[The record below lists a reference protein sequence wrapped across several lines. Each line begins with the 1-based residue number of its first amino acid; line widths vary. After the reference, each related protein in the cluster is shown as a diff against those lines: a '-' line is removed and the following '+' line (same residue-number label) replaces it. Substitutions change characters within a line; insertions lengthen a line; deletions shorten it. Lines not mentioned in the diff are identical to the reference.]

1 MRPELVK
8 EWSEKNY
15 PLTPDCVPFGSNK
28 LYWWR
33 GSCGHEWQTS
43 AKARS
48 YGEGCPI
55 CSNAR
60 IVPGINDLQTLEP
73 ELSKEWSRKNSPL
86 LPTMV
91 GPGSHRKHSRK
102 IKAVKK
108 SLCNQN
114 GITYCEIN
122 SKDPFAMAAQ
132 IKALFRKNHVYIT
145 SENENDIRFCRN
157 LFFSVKRKN
166 ARTS

>member
-1 MRPELVK
+1 MKEHRNTKQREEVLNSVKSLCNHPSAEEVYYYARENNLNVVLRTTDAIGLPVDAFIPYFNLVVDGF
-8 EWSEKNY
+8 E
-15 PLTPDCVPFGSNK
+15 
-28 LYWWR
+28 
-33 GSCGHEWQTS
+33 
-43 AKARS
+43 
-48 YGEGCPI
+48 
-55 CSNAR
+55 
-60 IVPGINDLQTLEP
+60 
-73 ELSKEWSRKNSPL
+73 
-86 LPTMV
+86 
-91 GPGSHRKHSRK
+91 HSRK

>member
-1 MRPELVK
+1 MENCRVIAITNQK
-8 EWSEKNY
+8 GGVGK
-15 PLTPDCVPFGSNK
+15 TT
-28 LYWWR
+28 
-33 GSCGHEWQTS
+33 TS
-43 AKARS
+43 VNL
-48 YGEGCPI
+48 G
-55 CSNAR
+55 
-60 IVPGINDLQTLEP
+60 
-73 ELSKEWSRKNSPL
+73 
-86 LPTMV
+86 V
-91 GPGSHRKHSRK
+91 GLAAQG
-102 IKAVKK
+102 KK
-108 SLCNQN
+108 SNQN

>member
-1 MRPELVK
+1 MFAIVFHDKRFSHIMK
-8 EWSEKNY
+8 ITYSWN
-15 PLTPDCVPFGSNK
+15 
-28 LYWWR
+28 
-33 GSCGHEWQTS
+33 
-43 AKARS
+43 A
-48 YGEGCPI
+48 PI
-55 CSNAR
+55 CDRTLGDCSCKECESEFIASLPQLLTMYYAR
-60 IVPGINDLQTLEP
+60 ENNLNVVLRTTDVIG
-73 ELSKEWSRKNSPL
+73 
-86 LPTMV
+86 LPV
-91 GPGSHRKHSRK
+91 DAYIPYFNLVVDGFEHSRK
-102 IKAVKK
+102 IEAVKK

>member
-1 MRPELVK
+1 MENSISNMRPELVK

-91 GPGSHRKHSRK
+91 GPGSHRKVIWKGKCGHEWPAV
-102 IKAVKK
+102 IKNRVAGAG
-108 SLCNQN
+108 CP
-114 GITYCEIN
+114 Y
-122 SKDPFAMAAQ
+122 
-132 IKALFRKNHVYIT
+132 
-145 SENENDIRFCRN
+145 
-157 LFFSVKRKN
+157 
-166 ARTS
+166 

>member
-1 MRPELVK
+1 MSDGIRPLWVVRGN
-8 EWSEKNY
+8 EKKQVLFPKNTVVLEKY
-15 PLTPDCVPFGSNK
+15 
-28 LYWWR
+28 
-33 GSCGHEWQTS
+33 
-43 AKARS
+43 
-48 YGEGCPI
+48 
-55 CSNAR
+55 
-60 IVPGINDLQTLEP
+60 LQTQTEIGRKRFTIAH
-73 ELSKEWSRKNSPL
+73 EGAHFVLSKHIPAQTDAYAAFHSEFD
-86 LPTMV
+86 TDMV
-91 GPGSHRKHSRK
+91 YFPEMLRE
-102 IKAVKK
+102 